1 MPSCDMNTL
10 VVLDCVLLVVLTIE
24 ITNFMTITDLEAKKM
39 KEMST

>member
-1 MPSCDMNTL
+1 MPSCGMNTL